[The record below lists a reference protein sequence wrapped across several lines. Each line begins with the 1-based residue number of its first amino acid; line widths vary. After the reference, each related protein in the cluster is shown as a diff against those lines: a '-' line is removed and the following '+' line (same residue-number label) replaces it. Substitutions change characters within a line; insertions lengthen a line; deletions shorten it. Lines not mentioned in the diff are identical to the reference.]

1 MDVDCLANFLLV
13 RDGDFDDER
22 LGNLH
27 QRLIHSVVAFF
38 LDAEL
43 ILAGGQTGEKA
54 APGEISLAVDSGH
67 LRRLQGD
74 ASGGDGDSVFVDDGD
89 GGRGD
94 RLRRSSANQ
103 SDYEDQSTH
112 AVRVILRSFGL
123 RNFFSFLK
131 TPVRVAWFEPP
142 GVLLRC

>member
-13 RDGDFDDER
+13 RDRDFEDRCLRD
-22 LGNLH
+22 LH
-27 QRLIHSVVAFF
+27 DRFIDCVVAFF

-54 APGEISLAVDSGH
+54 APGEVSLAVDRGH
-67 LRRLQGD
+67 LRGLQGD
-74 ASGGDGDSVFVDDGD
+74 AGGGDGDSIFVDDRD